1 MILFNYYYYLL
12 IGGSHPLYS
21 LYGWLQLS
29 LLSGDYMDN
38 FEILPESFVQKC
50 KSFVAAKN
58 TYLDVVDGRVSL
70 VWEGSS
76 YDAVDIM

>member
-1 MILFNYYYYLL
+1 
-12 IGGSHPLYS
+12 
-21 LYGWLQLS
+21 
-29 LLSGDYMDN
+29 MDN